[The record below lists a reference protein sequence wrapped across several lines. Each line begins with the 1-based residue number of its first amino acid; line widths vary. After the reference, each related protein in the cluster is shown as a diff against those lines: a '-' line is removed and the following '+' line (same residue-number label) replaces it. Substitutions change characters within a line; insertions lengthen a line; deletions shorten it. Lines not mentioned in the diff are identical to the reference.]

1 MVDFDKLLG
10 GKRPERPVDPLRV
23 FDDLDKE
30 SGKEYLRDSQK
41 AVLKEWFDNHTANQD
56 VIIKLHT
63 GQGKTLIGLLILQSS
78 LNEGLGPAL
87 YLCPNKYLVKQTVE
101 QARSFGIKTVEFEES
116 NKRVEIPVE
125 FKNSEAILV
134 TTCSK
139 LFNGWSAFG
148 PNRGREI
155 QEIGALVMD
164 DAHKCIDIIREAFSF
179 RIPRYD
185 EDNEMNPLYKE
196 FLNLFRPELMDQ
208 GEGTFLEFLEGKV
221 KEEVVL
227 PVPYWVWY
235 DRKSKVTEL
244 LSQHVDNNN
253 IKFSWEFMKDE
264 IANTICIFSAP
275 HIEIS
280 PRLIPIDMVPSF
292 VNCKRRIFL
301 SATLFDD
308 SFLVRD
314 LQIDPECVKKPL
326 TKGDVTYSGERLIII
341 PEKVATQLNRNK
353 IVAFISKIAENYN
366 EIGVVALV
374 PSDSLANT
382 WESMGSI
389 VTHANDLYNSI
400 EDLRLKIK
408 QGKSNKVFT
417 IVNGYDGI
425 DLPDSL
431 CRVLCLDSLPSYSSL
446 YDIYLGKVRQD
457 SDIMR
462 TKLAQRVEQ
471 GMGRGIRGQSDWC
484 AVVVTGSSLSNF
496 LLEKRKRRFLSVEAR
511 TQLEV
516 SEELMDV
523 MKKEV
528 KPGESV
534 IDLIMQFLNRDE
546 GWKKYYRTKMSNIP
560 HERPVEKNLEIL
572 ILEKDAEMS
581 YRNRKYQDA
590 MTTTQL
596 ILDSI
601 PSDKPRERGW
611 YLQLKATYCYPSSKD
626 LSMNI
631 QITAHEKNMDLFRPP
646 KKIDYVRISSN
657 LRRARKI
664 KSWLSERESK
674 SSLILDLNEIFQK
687 LRFGEVDHDT
697 FEQGVQEIGE
707 LLGFEAQRPEKM
719 FHEGPDNLW
728 KVSNN
733 EYFVIECKNMV
744 NRGNEVIS
752 KSEIDQLLGSIS
764 WFKEHYG
771 QSDHMNPILFHPFTL
786 LDKGAY
792 CSVPYWIVNEQGM
805 NKIKEN
811 LMDFYTSFPEPFDNL
826 SEEKISDVLNE
837 FGLALDNLV
846 KEFLQRGPSSP

>member
-10 GKRPERPVDPLRV
+10 GKRLERPVNPIQV

-41 AVLKEWFDNHTANQD
+41 EILKEWFDNHTTDHD

-87 YLCPNKYLVKQTVE
+87 YLCPNTYLVKQTVE
-101 QARSFGIKTVEFEES
+101 QARSFGIKTVEFEET
-116 NKRVEIPVE
+116 NRRVEIPVE

-134 TTCSK
+134 TTCNK

-196 FLNLFRPELMDQ
+196 LLDLFSHEMKDQ
-208 GEGTFLEFLEGKV
+208 GEGTFLELVEGKV
-221 KEEVVL
+221 KEDVVL
-227 PVPYWVWY
+227 PVPYWAWY
-235 DRKSKVTEL
+235 DRKSKVIEL
-244 LSQHVDNNN
+244 LSRHVDNNY
-253 IKFSWEFMKDE
+253 IKFPWEFMKDE
-264 IANTICIFSAP
+264 IANTICIFSVP
-275 HIEIS
+275 YLEIS
-280 PRLIPIDMVPSF
+280 PRLINIDRVPSF

-314 LQIDPECVKKPL
+314 LQIDPESVKNPL
-326 TKGDVTYSGERLIII
+326 SKGDVTYSGERLIII
-341 PEKVATQLNRNK
+341 PEKVNTQLNRNK
-353 IVAFISKIAENYN
+353 IVEYISKIAEVYN
-366 EIGVVALV
+366 EMGVVALV
-374 PSDSLANT
+374 PSDNHANT
-382 WESMGSI
+382 WKSMGSI
-389 VTHANDLYNSI
+389 VTHAVDLYSSI

-446 YDIYLGKVRQD
+446 YDIYLGRVRQD

-516 SEELMDV
+516 SEELMEV
-523 MKKEV
+523 LKKEDEPN
-528 KPGESV
+528 KSV
-534 IDLIMQFLNRDE
+534 NKLLQQFLNREE
-546 GWKKYYRTKMSNIP
+546 GWKNYYRKKMSNISP
-560 HERPVEKNLEIL
+560 EKPVEKNLEIL
-572 ILEKDAEMS
+572 IQEKDAEIS
-581 YRNRKYQDA
+581 YRKGKYQDA
-590 MTTTQL
+590 MTTIQ
-596 ILDSI
+596 SI
-601 PSDKPRERGW
+601 IDDIPTDKPRERGW
-611 YLQLKATYCYPSSKD
+611 YLQLRAMYCYPFSKD
-626 LSMNI
+626 TSMNI
-631 QITAHEKNMDLFRPP
+631 QISAHEKNMDLFRPP
-646 KKIDYVRISSN
+646 NKIDYVRIGSA
-657 LRRARKI
+657 LLRARKI
-664 KSWLSERESK
+664 KSWLSDRESK
-674 SSLILDLNEIFQK
+674 SSLILDLNEILQK

-707 LLGFEAQRPEKM
+707 LLGFESQRPEKM

-752 KSEIDQLLGSIS
+752 KTEIDQLLGSIS
-764 WFKEHYG
+764 WFSTKYDK
-771 QSDHMNPILFHPFTL
+771 SDRMKPILFHPFTR

-792 CSVPYWIVNEQGM
+792 CREPYWIINDQLL
-805 NKIKEN
+805 NN
-811 LMDFYTSFPEPFDNL
+811 LKGKLKDFYTSFTEPFDNL
-826 SEEKISDVLNE
+826 SEEKISDVLNQ
-837 FGLALDNLV
+837 FGLGLDNLV
-846 KEFLQRGPSSP
+846 KEFLQRGPSST